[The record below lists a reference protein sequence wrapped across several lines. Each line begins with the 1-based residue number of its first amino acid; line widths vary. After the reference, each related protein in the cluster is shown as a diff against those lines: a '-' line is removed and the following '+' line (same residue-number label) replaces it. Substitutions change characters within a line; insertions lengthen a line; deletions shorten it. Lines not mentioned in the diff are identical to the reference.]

1 MIRDS
6 AALRN
11 LGEHLLKFCSDVVAV
26 LLKSPHSLP
35 LSWGSSQTI
44 PHSVWGSVWEMGHPP
59 RYAFPSP
66 FPPPPHSVSATL
78 GLRSVPQTL
87 RLWLW
92 SRRAPHPS
100 MPLECPFTS
109 LSPAHSSGLLSSDAA
124 SVRKPSRFLQAELL
138 SPLPFSF
145 QTVCA
150 WLSPTFSI
158 RMCILENTCIFPHY
172 VTLLALGPS
181 HSGQKYPG
189 GIPESPGHDSR
200 VPLAGSAAAFPC
212 EMFLESVSSPLS

>member
-1 MIRDS
+1 MLSLSCLKAPTLSLCPGVQARPFLT
-6 AALRN
+6 AFGALC
-11 LGEHLLKFCSDVVAV
+11 GKWA
-26 LLKSPHSLP
+26 
-35 LSWGSSQTI
+35 T
-44 PHSVWGSVWEMGHPP
+44 HPVTP
-59 RYAFPSP
+59 
-66 FPPPPHSVSATL
+66 
-78 GLRSVPQTL
+78 
-87 RLWLW
+87 
-92 SRRAPHPS
+92 
-100 MPLECPFTS
+100 
-109 LSPAHSSGLLSSDAA
+109 SPAHSRHPHTLSQPHWGCALFPKHSASGFGHVGPLTQHASRMPLHLFKSRSFLGLLSSDAA
-124 SVRKPSRFLQAELL
+124 SVRKRSRFLQAELL

-212 EMFLESVSSPLS
+212 EMFLESVTSPLS